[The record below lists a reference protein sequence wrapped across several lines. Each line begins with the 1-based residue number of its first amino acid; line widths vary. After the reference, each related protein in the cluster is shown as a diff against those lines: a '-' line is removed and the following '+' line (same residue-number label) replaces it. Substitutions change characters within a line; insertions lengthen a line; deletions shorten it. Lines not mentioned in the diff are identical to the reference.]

1 MGIRC
6 GWAGVCVA
14 MVLALASPAGA
25 YEGLVTKQVFE
36 LPGAYTTVGGET
48 IAKVQV
54 GYETIGTLNAA
65 GDNAI
70 LVPHFFSGTSHFAG
84 RYKDDDTVRGYWDAI
99 VGSGKPLDTDKYF
112 LIGVDSLANLNVKD
126 GVTITTGPSSI
137 DPATGKPYGMRFPQ
151 VQIRD
156 FVNVQK
162 ALLDRLGVKRLHA
175 VIGASM
181 GSFQAYEWA
190 AAYPKMVE
198 RVIAV
203 IPGATQD
210 AYGIERL
217 RHWRQVVTLD
227 VKWNGGDYY
236 GGAEPV
242 EGLTMALR
250 LITLDAL
257 APEWGAANHGRKWA
271 DAAKDPAKSMDNDF
285 AVESAIDKLAAS
297 RAKVADANHLIYLA
311 RACELFQVGGKS
323 DLEEGLRPIRAKT
336 LLLPSRNDQL
346 LYAEATRKVR
356 DLLAAQG
363 TPVEYQEL
371 EGPMGHLNGV
381 IGIAQAG
388 ERIARFLAQ

>member
-1 MGIRC
+1 LTWGGTAR
-6 GWAGVCVA
+6 
-14 MVLALASPAGA
+14 A

-36 LPGAYTTVGGET
+36 LLGAYTTVGGET
-48 IAKVQV
+48 IAKVRI
-54 GYETIGTLNAA
+54 GYETIGNLNAA

-70 LVPHFFSGTSHFAG
+70 LVPHFFSGNSHFAG
-84 RYKDDDTVRGYWDAI
+84 RYKEDDKARGYWDAI

-112 LIGVDSLANLNVKD
+112 LIGVDSLANLNARD
-126 GVTITTGPSSI
+126 GVTVTTGPATI

-162 ALLDRLGVKRLHA
+162 ALLERLGVKRLHA
-175 VIGASM
+175 VVGASM

-190 AAYPKMVE
+190 AAYPEMVE
-198 RVIAV
+198 RIIAV

-227 VKWNGGDYY
+227 PKWNNGDYY
-236 GGAEPV
+236 EGPEPID
-242 EGLTMALR
+242 GLVMAFR

-257 APEWGAANHGRKWA
+257 APAWGDVSYGRKWA
-271 DAAKDPAKSMDNDF
+271 DAAKDPGRDMGNAY
-285 AVESAIDKLAAS
+285 AVQAWFD
-297 RAKVADANHLIYLA
+297 KVAAARAATSDANHLIYLA
-311 RACELFQVGGKS
+311 RACELFQVGGAS
-323 DLEEGLRPIRAKT
+323 SLEEGLHPIRAKT
-336 LLLPSRNDQL
+336 LLLPSHNDQL

-371 EGPMGHLNGV
+371 DGPMGHLNGV
-381 IGIAQAG
+381 GGIAQAG
-388 ERIARFLAQ
+388 EHIRSFLAR